1 MIKDD
6 FNPVSGQNKFTRG
19 QEVLYGQDLGM
30 LSSWVSVE
38 ATYKAA

>member
-6 FNPVSGQNKFTRG
+6 FNPVSGQNKFTQG
-19 QEVLYGQDLGM
+19 QEVLYGQDLG
-30 LSSWVSVE
+30 SSWVSVE